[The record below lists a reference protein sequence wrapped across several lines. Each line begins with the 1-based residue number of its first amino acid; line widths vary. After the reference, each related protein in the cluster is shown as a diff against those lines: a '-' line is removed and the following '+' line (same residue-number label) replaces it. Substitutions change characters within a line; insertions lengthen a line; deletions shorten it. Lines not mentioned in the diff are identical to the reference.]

1 MKRVL
6 FIITIL
12 FITTTALGQTYFRYG
27 KCFNGYWDDRWEDGM
42 NINYGSGIG
51 YVMKGN
57 YGELVIYSYSTYS
70 GGRPSDYIAK
80 IKVIGLN
87 TNIDK
92 KEKKRRKKN
101 NEWYEYTGTIEYYS
115 DKFNETKEKW
125 LRHFPYVPDE
135 RGEGTIRRVASV
147 RIKIAPYKK
156 NPECYN
162 IWLENGMGLGI
173 QL

>member
-57 YGELVIYSYSTYS
+57 YGEFVIYSYSTYS

-92 KEKKRRKKN
+92 KEKKRRKTLIPQHN
-101 NEWYEYTGTIEYYS
+101 
-115 DKFNETKEKW
+115 
-125 LRHFPYVPDE
+125 
-135 RGEGTIRRVASV
+135 
-147 RIKIAPYKK
+147 
-156 NPECYN
+156 
-162 IWLENGMGLGI
+162 
-173 QL
+173 